1 MGRFICY
8 DIARQYIMDSMPS
21 FLNVEVA
28 ACSVVP
34 RPGLKLTPNS
44 TASDAGLALDSA
56 PPLKTSPASD
66 PVDPSTMSKGPFL
79 TGEDCK
85 SAFNLFCCI
94 YGIGTLGMPGN
105 FARAGPAIA

>member
-1 MGRFICY
+1 
-8 DIARQYIMDSMPS
+8 
-21 FLNVEVA
+21 
-28 ACSVVP
+28 
-34 RPGLKLTPNS
+34 
-44 TASDAGLALDSA
+44 
-56 PPLKTSPASD
+56 
-66 PVDPSTMSKGPFL
+66 MSKGPFL